1 MYSGVQVYG
10 CQFCHGQDPRHIYTS
25 CFFFIFFYE
34 GQKGSNVPFISN
46 QIAEII
52 LKCLLKL
59 RYSQT
64 YGSELS
70 CVTRN
75 KLSEQNE
82 EKLL

>member
-1 MYSGVQVYG
+1 MPILPWARLYAQLH
-10 CQFCHGQDPRHIYTS
+10 FLW
-25 CFFFIFFYE
+25 FFFNFFYE
-34 GQKGSNVPFISN
+34 GQRGSNVLFISN
-46 QIAEII
+46 QIAETI

-59 RYSQT
+59 KLKLKLCYSQA

>member
-1 MYSGVQVYG
+1 MDANFVMGKTLG
-10 CQFCHGQDPRHIYTS
+10 TS
-25 CFFFIFFYE
+25 TLPVFFFIFFYE

>member
-1 MYSGVQVYG
+1 MDANFAMGNTLRTATLPV
-10 CQFCHGQDPRHIYTS
+10 
-25 CFFFIFFYE
+25 FFLFFFYE
-34 GQKGSNVPFISN
+34 GQRGSNVPFISN
-46 QIAEII
+46 QIAETV

-59 RYSQT
+59 RYSQA

-70 CVTRN
+70 CVTKN